1 MKPKPSVSTEET
13 HQSGENASDLNTN
26 PLISYVVVT
35 YNRPDD
41 LAEAIDSILDQR
53 YRSIEVIVVSNSTD
67 DTHELFEKGG
77 RFEGQV
83 RYYHFPER
91 MGVPRARNVGY
102 EHAEGDIIVTID
114 DDAVI
119 QDPTA
124 TDRILSLFHKYDDI
138 GVLAFQCRDFHT
150 DGINPHETPDPPT
163 FDMTP
168 TTQYRA
174 TNFVGVG
181 NAIRRS
187 VIDDVGSYPE
197 DFVYGFEEM
206 DLSFRVH
213 DAGYDILYTPDV
225 VVHHKK
231 SPAARMTDVETQERL
246 VENRIKLAIRNLP
259 WRYVLCTTI
268 IWSVYGLLLTRRVSS
283 LLRIYRRLYEEQEM
297 TEQRCVVTNQTISRI
312 KSRNTMLFCW
322 WYGPH
327 PCRIIGPNRDVGR
340 LFWETR
346 TS

>member
-1 MKPKPSVSTEET
+1 MNS
-13 HQSGENASDLNTN
+13 N
-26 PLISYVVVT
+26 PLISYIVAT

-41 LAEAIDSILDQR
+41 LAESIESILAQR
-53 YRSIEVIVVSNSTD
+53 YRPIEVIVVSNSTD
-67 DTHELFEKGG
+67 DTNELFEEGG
-77 RFEGQV
+77 RFEESFV
-83 RYYHFPER
+83 HHYHFPER

-102 EHAEGDIIVTID
+102 EYAEGDIIVTID
-114 DDAVI
+114 DDAVF

-124 TDRILSLFHKYDDI
+124 TDQMLSLFHEHDDI

-150 DGINPHETPDPPT
+150 DEINSHETPDPPA
-163 FDMTP
+163 FDMTR
-168 TTQYRA
+168 TTQYRT
-174 TNFVGVG
+174 TNFIGVG
-181 NAIRRS
+181 NAIRRR
-187 VIDDVGSYPE
+187 VLDEVGAYPA

-225 VVHHKK
+225 VVYHKK

-246 VENRIKLAIRNLP
+246 VENRIKLALRNLP

-268 IWSVYGLLLTRRVSS
+268 IWSVYGLLLTRRASS
-283 LLRIYRRLYEEQEM
+283 LWQIYRRLYDSRQEM
-297 TEQRCVVTNQTISRI
+297 LDARRVIAGQTIARI

-327 PCRIIGPNRDVGR
+327 PGRIFGPDRDIGR

-346 TS
+346 TP

>member
-1 MKPKPSVSTEET
+1 M
-13 HQSGENASDLNTN
+13 NTN
-26 PLISYVVVT
+26 PLISYVVAT
-35 YNRPDD
+35 YNRPDA
-41 LAEAIDSILDQR
+41 LAEAIDSILDQH
-53 YRSIEVIVVSNSTD
+53 YQPIEVIVISNSTD
-67 DTHELFEKGG
+67 NTHELFEEDG

-102 EHAEGDIIVTID
+102 EYAEGDIIVTID

-124 TDRILSLFHKYDDI
+124 TDRIRSLFQKHDDVGI
-138 GVLAFQCRDFHT
+138 LAFQSRDFHT
-150 DGINPHETPDPPT
+150 GEINPHELPDPPT

-168 TTQYRA
+168 TTQYRT
-174 TNFVGVG
+174 TNFIGVG

-187 VIDDVGSYPE
+187 VLDEVGSYPE

-213 DAGYDILYTPDV
+213 EAGYDILYTPDV

-259 WRYVLCTTI
+259 WRYVLCTLI
-268 IWSVYGLLLTRRVSS
+268 IWSVYGLLLTRRIAS
-283 LLRIYRRLYEEQEM
+283 LLRIYRRLYERREM
-297 TEQRCVVTNQTISRI
+297 LEDRNVIARRTIARI
-312 KSRNTMLFCW
+312 KSRKSMLFCW

-327 PCRIIGPNRDVGR
+327 PYRIIGSNGDIKR

-346 TS
+346 TP